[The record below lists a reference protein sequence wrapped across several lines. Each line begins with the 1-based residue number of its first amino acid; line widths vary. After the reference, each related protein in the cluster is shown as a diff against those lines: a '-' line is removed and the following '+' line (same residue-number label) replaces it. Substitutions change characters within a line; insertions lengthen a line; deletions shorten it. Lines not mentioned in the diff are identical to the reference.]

1 VTALREIVRTCT
13 NVHIARAALRSIGGD
28 FAESFAADAS
38 RRDLSSGVLAAR
50 MVRAFAIHAADDER
64 RSVEAVTHGADQPV
78 LAGLHHILARGL
90 AAGRIAAADAAE
102 DTPPAWA
109 ICAARNGGWSE

>member
-1 VTALREIVRTCT
+1 MTALREIVRTCT
-13 NVHIARAALRSIGGD
+13 NVHIARAALRRS
-28 FAESFAADAS
+28 AAISPSDSPLTLRAATCRAACSLRGWCVPS
-38 RRDLSSGVLAAR
+38 R
-50 MVRAFAIHAADDER
+50 IHAADDER

-78 LAGLHHILARGL
+78 LAGLRHILARGL

-102 DTPPAWA
+102 DMPPAWA